1 MINASA
7 RLAVR
12 VIFIALMAAL
22 TLATAL
28 LMVDSYRGTDAPLA
42 SSRHEHIHP
51 LAHIWGD
58 SVLAVVKPP
67 TSGGMG
73 EGWGD

>member
-1 MINASA
+1 M
-7 RLAVR
+7 
-12 VIFIALMAAL
+12 FIALMAAPA
-22 TLATAL
+22 LATVPF
-28 LMVDSYRGTDAPLA
+28 MVASYRGTDAPLA